1 MYFTI
6 YEKMFLN
13 IHGILPHLITS
24 SKFKALV
31 LVFLLI
37 ADYVQNIFF
46 KIYLETWYYFW
57 SNCLF
62 FILTTAKSLIYTQ
75 FNYSDVYYVLHNE
88 IWTLIFSSY
97 MLSAGCNY
105 SHRYLFIWWILL
117 LLHSLINMEISQ
129 NLLYIQ

>member
-1 MYFTI
+1 
-6 YEKMFLN
+6 MFLN
-13 IHGILPHLITS
+13 AHDILPHLITS
-24 SKFKALV
+24 HKLKALV
-31 LVFLLI
+31 CVFLLS
-37 ADYVQNIFF
+37 ADWIMFEIYFLKNMFRNMVFF
-46 KIYLETWYYFW
+46 LIKVR
-57 SNCLF
+57 CLF
-62 FILTTAKSLIYTQ
+62 SILTTAKHLIYTQ

>member
-1 MYFTI
+1 
-6 YEKMFLN
+6 MFLN
-13 IHGILPHLITS
+13 VPGILPHLITS
-24 SKFKALV
+24 CKFKALV
-31 LVFLLI
+31 LVFLLT
-37 ADYVQNIFF
+37 ADWIMFRTYFLKNVFRNMVFF
-46 KIYLETWYYFW
+46 LIKPR
-57 SNCLF
+57 CLF
-62 FILTTAKSLIYTQ
+62 SILTTAKCVIYTQ